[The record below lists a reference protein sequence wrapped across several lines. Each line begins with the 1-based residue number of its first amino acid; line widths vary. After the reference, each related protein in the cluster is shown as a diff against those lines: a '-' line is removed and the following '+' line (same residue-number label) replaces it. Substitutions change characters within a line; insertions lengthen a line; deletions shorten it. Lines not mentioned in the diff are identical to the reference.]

1 MVVRRRIIRLCIP
14 GHATISLLVDDE
26 QVRIVDTQ
34 GTERP
39 RHGTYVHHDG
49 GIIVAFSPTSTDD
62 RPLSVYRFEAYPM
75 VIGVYRSHNF
85 RGILLDP
92 DTINIASESLLKTF
106 CDQMQYRVV
115 QKQWKRPADCVKKML
130 FWFHPGHQSVEVV
143 YLWHSKVVGWT
154 TVLQGSLEKC
164 CFPNGEWSEFQQDGR
179 KQISIKFNSQALG
192 GESDKKLKL
201 YEYKFVEEQLPVQEG
216 QNWSLYACNGGTDL
230 GISWEGL
237 DQTQQLGAITQWHVF
252 AIVVSLH
259 TSDGDADMRA

>member
-115 QKQWKRPADCVKKML
+115 QKQWKRPADCVKKCCSGFTQATNPSKL
-130 FWFHPGHQSVEVV
+130 STYGTAKLWVGRPCYRDPSKNAASPTANGANSSKTAGNRLASNSTRRHWAEKATRSSSCTSINSSRNNYLYKKVRTGHSTRATAEQTWA
-143 YLWHSKVVGWT
+143 LAGKGLTRHS
-154 TVLQGSLEKC
+154 S
-164 CFPNGEWSEFQQDGR
+164 
-179 KQISIKFNSQALG
+179 
-192 GESDKKLKL
+192 
-201 YEYKFVEEQLPVQEG
+201 
-216 QNWSLYACNGGTDL
+216 
-230 GISWEGL
+230 
-237 DQTQQLGAITQWHVF
+237 
-252 AIVVSLH
+252 
-259 TSDGDADMRA
+259 